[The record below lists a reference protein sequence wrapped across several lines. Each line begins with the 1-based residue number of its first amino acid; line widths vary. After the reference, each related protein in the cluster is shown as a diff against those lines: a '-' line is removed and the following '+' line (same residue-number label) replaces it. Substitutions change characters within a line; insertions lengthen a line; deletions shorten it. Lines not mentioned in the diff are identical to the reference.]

1 MTDRPRSETPDPA
14 EEPTSAP
21 DGQDPTER
29 GRGRGARRPRQ
40 IPPRGW
46 KDILFRLRD
55 EMIEDRVFAASGSVA
70 FFGVLAVFPALLAL
84 VSLYGIFADPAD
96 VKEQVAGLSKLL
108 PPGAEELL
116 LDRLGELVSTSSTT
130 LGAGLVLAVLGAL
143 WSASVGMKA
152 IMDAINV
159 AYDEKEKR
167 SFLKLRGQAILL
179 TLGSLLVAA
188 LVFALFASVPAV
200 VEALSLGIDGQ
211 RVVSVARW
219 PLMGLLVMLWFSV
232 LYRFGPCRSEP
243 KWRWVSWGA
252 FLATT
257 LWLAGT
263 AAFSFYVDRFG
274 SYNETYGAIGS
285 VIVFMIWLYISSF
298 VVLLG
303 AEVNAEMEHQT
314 AKDSTVGPPQPMG
327 ERGAVKADTLG
338 ERRAKSHA

>member
-1 MTDRPRSETPDPA
+1 MNPDRQEPSEGTQPATTTDE
-14 EEPTSAP
+14 
-21 DGQDPTER
+21 
-29 GRGRGARRPRQ
+29 GRGRAAHRPRQ

-46 KDILFRLRD
+46 KDILFRLRK
-55 EMIEDRVFAASGSVA
+55 ELIADRVFSASGSVA

-84 VSLYGIFADPAD
+84 VSLYGIFADPVD

-152 IMDAINV
+152 IMEAINV
-159 AYDEKEKR
+159 AYDEEEKR
-167 SFLKLRGQAILL
+167 GFLKLRGQAILL

-188 LVFALFASVPAV
+188 LVFALFASVPTI
-200 VEALSLGIDGQ
+200 VEALRLGIDGQ

-219 PLMGLLVMLWFSV
+219 PLMGLLVMLWISV
-232 LYRFGPCRSEP
+232 LYRFGPCRAEP

-252 FLATT
+252 FLATV
-257 LWLAGT
+257 LWLGGT

-274 SYNETYGAIGS
+274 SYSETYGAIGS
-285 VIVFMIWLYISSF
+285 VIVFMLWLYISSL

-314 AKDSTVGPPQPMG
+314 AEDSTVGPPQPMG

-338 ERRAKSHA
+338 QRRPVSHA